1 MNASHKNQFGL
12 TDSILSQLQGVL
24 TQYPHVFSA
33 KIYGSR
39 AKGTFN
45 DRSDI
50 DIALIGNDITRF
62 EVTGILLELDE
73 SNIPYSFDF
82 NIYHEIKNVALKEHI
97 DRIGKRIYPAQ

>member
-1 MNASHKNQFGL
+1 MSASHANQFGL
-12 TDSILSQLQGVL
+12 INSILNQLQKIL
-24 TQYPHVFSA
+24 TQYPHISSA

-39 AKGTFN
+39 AKGTFH

-62 EVTGILLELDE
+62 EVAGILLELDE

-82 NIYHEIKNVALKEHI
+82 NIYHEIKNLALKEHI
-97 DRIGKRIYPAQ
+97 DRIGKNIYPAP